1 MAGKIHHALPGCL
14 LLTLALVGNGCN
26 KAPKTVQPTYKPLT
40 EAVYASG
47 RVEAQDGYLV
57 YALAEGIVQR
67 IYVTEGQLVKAG
79 DVLYQIENEEQRL
92 RERTARQTFELAR
105 SNAGTDSP
113 VLAELRAQL
122 AAARAR
128 ASNDSLNELK
138 YRALLQTRSVSDGEY
153 RRFQQ
158 LYDLSRGDA
167 AALSERLART
177 ELTLQTEYRNAEA
190 ALRLAERQSE
200 NYLVRAVL
208 DGRVYDL
215 MKQVGEMVRRYEPL
229 AQVGSGKQLYLR
241 LNVDEEDILR
251 IQPGQKAYV
260 KVDALGD
267 TVLTARVVQVY
278 PQLSQR
284 DQTFRVDAVFEQGA
298 PLPYAGVSAEAN
310 ILIRELPRVLTL
322 PRACILGK
330 DSVKVWVNKEVQSKR
345 IRVGVRT
352 MDEVEV
358 LGGLSAESQVLLP

>member
-1 MAGKIHHALPGCL
+1 
-14 LLTLALVGNGCN
+14 
-26 KAPKTVQPTYKPLT
+26 
-40 EAVYASG
+40 
-47 RVEAQDGYLV
+47 VEAQDGYLV

-67 IYVTEGQLVKAG
+67 IRVTEGQLVKAG
-79 DVLYQIENEEQRL
+79 EVLYEIENEEQRL
-92 RERTARQTFELAR
+92 RERTARQTYELAR
-105 SNAGTDSP
+105 RNADPQSP

-128 ASNDSLNELK
+128 ATNDSLNELK
-138 YRALLQTRSVSDGEY
+138 YRALLQTRAVSDGEY

-167 AALSERLART
+167 AALGERLART

-200 NYLVRAVL
+200 NYVVRAVL

-215 MKQVGEMVRRYEPL
+215 MKEVGEMVRRYEPL
-229 AQVGSGKQLYLR
+229 AQVGNGKQLYLR

-284 DQTFRVDAVFEQGA
+284 DQTFRVDAVFEQGT

-322 PRACILGK
+322 PRACVLGK
-330 DSVKVWVNKEVQSKR
+330 DSVKVWADGEVQSKR
-345 IRVGVRT
+345 IRLGVST

-358 LGGLSAESQVLLP
+358 LSGLTADSQVLHP